1 MRRDS
6 GFADLTFADLAFAD
20 LAFADLAFA
29 DLAFAAW
36 DLRLGICGLGFD
48 LTLRDPRARAG
59 NGGFCN
65 GGQSSRAQI
74 RHGIFFTGLGSSPN
88 TFAAVPPR
96 MLRRPLSLRNGRS

>member
-20 LAFADLAFA
+20 LAFD
-29 DLAFAAW
+29 
-36 DLRLGICGLGFD
+36 
-48 LTLRDPRARAG
+48 DPRARAG
-59 NGGFCN
+59 NSGFCN
-65 GGQSSRAQI
+65 RGRSFRTQI